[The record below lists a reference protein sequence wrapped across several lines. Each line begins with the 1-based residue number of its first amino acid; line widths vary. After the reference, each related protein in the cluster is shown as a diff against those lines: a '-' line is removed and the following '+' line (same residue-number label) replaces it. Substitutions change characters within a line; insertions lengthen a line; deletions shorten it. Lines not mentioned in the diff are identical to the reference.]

1 LLSWIGH
8 KRGGI
13 QPIRNIVKHSTPA
26 GPRIN
31 SDETRLTN
39 FHVRECENLRFFSEY
54 TMAMGAVR
62 IITML
67 DLGIATLAYDTK
79 STVPIDL

>member
-1 LLSWIGH
+1 
-8 KRGGI
+8 
-13 QPIRNIVKHSTPA
+13 
-26 GPRIN
+26 
-31 SDETRLTN
+31 LTN